1 MKEPS
6 VGQCREAEG
15 GSGSIV
21 PDIASELDDL
31 REQLDRVSDIAES
44 LADEPRVP
52 QSRPAYLPQQERD
65 RWQPVIERLASD
77 EQPVTFVVGAGAS
90 IESGLPPW
98 TVLVRRLVEDV
109 APRLPARERRAWVE
123 AIEAEG
129 IIPAAAIARVLARDG
144 RKFQG
149 SLWKRLYGEKGPGQY
164 RPGALAEQIAYFK
177 HIAPER
183 TRIVTTNYDDLL
195 EQALRTRG
203 LTVEARADADPE
215 PAGVACVY
223 HIHGR
228 LNAGAKDREVVL
240 SEEDYVAFQTGG
252 RDRWQDDLM
261 RDLLGSTLCVFV
273 GLSFTDPNII
283 RWVYAHAQGSHLAV
297 FTRQGAPRLAP
308 RLRGELERATKRRWE
323 AASVQ
328 VVFADFYGELAQ
340 LIHEAALR
348 RIGRRETFHARAA
361 KRRRRGSNLVV
372 PDGPRRFPR
381 QQQRVAEALREMLN
395 GVRETALAAKADLSG
410 EDLGLALW
418 GVDHERAE
426 LSLWAS
432 VDRLYTAAKWLVPVP
447 LDYASQWVAVEA
459 VTQCKPVERDPR
471 VYASRWRYIRG
482 IPLIWREADG
492 QGRVPVGA
500 LSLTSMTP
508 HATSALGGLPEPD
521 KREIDRGLHEVA
533 VLLFS

>member
-1 MKEPS
+1 M
-6 VGQCREAEG
+6 
-15 GSGSIV
+15 I
-21 PDIASELDDL
+21 D
-31 REQLDRVSDIAES
+31 
-44 LADEPRVP
+44 
-52 QSRPAYLPQQERD
+52 
-65 RWQPVIERLASD
+65 RLASD

-90 IESGLPPW
+90 IESGLPAW
-98 TVLVRRLVEDV
+98 TVLVRNLVEDV
-109 APRLPARERRAWVE
+109 APRLPVRERRAWVE

-129 IIPAAAIARVLARDG
+129 IIPAAAIARVLSRND
-144 RKFQG
+144 RRFRR

-164 RPGALAEQIAYFK
+164 RPGALAEQVAYFK
-177 HIAPER
+177 QIAPQH

-203 LTVEARADADPE
+203 LTVESRTDDEPE
-215 PAGVACVY
+215 PAGAACVY
-223 HIHGR
+223 HLHG
-228 LNAGAKDREVVL
+228 LVDKGDSDGEVVP
-240 SEEDYVAFQTGG
+240 SEEDYVAFQTAG
-252 RDRWQDDLM
+252 RDRWQDNLM
-261 RDLLGSTLCVFV
+261 SDLLSSSLCVFV

-297 FTRQGAPRLAP
+297 FTRQGSPRLAP
-308 RLRGELERATKRRWE
+308 RLRAELERAAKRRWE
-323 AASVQ
+323 AARVQ

-348 RIGRRETFHARAA
+348 RIGHRESFHVRAA
-361 KRRRRGSNLVV
+361 KRHRRGSRLVV
-372 PDGPRRFPR
+372 PEGPRRFPR
-381 QQQRVAEALREMLN
+381 QQRRVAEALGEMLD
-395 GVRETALAAKADLSG
+395 GVRKTALAAKADLSAEG
-410 EDLGLALW
+410 LGLALW

-432 VDRLYTAAKWLVPVP
+432 VDRLYTAADWLVPVP

-482 IPLIWREADG
+482 IPLIWREAEG

-500 LSLTSMTP
+500 LSLTSQIP
-508 HATSALGGLPEPD
+508 HATSALAGLPEPD

-533 VLLFS
+533 VRLFD